1 MLNWIF
7 EKLKH
12 HIGHRITCVAYGD
25 YDNPSDICIECE
37 DCNEVLISSESIAT
51 EE

>member
-1 MLNWIF
+1 MDWIF

-12 HIGHRITCVAYGD
+12 HIGHKIACVAYGD
-25 YDNPSDICIECE
+25 YNNPSDVCIECE
-37 DCNEVLISSESIAT
+37 DCNEVLISSESIN